1 METEIYADYLK
12 RLGTHA
18 ILENIKTR
26 FEEIDDNGYAVKL
39 GSFTGL
45 IYCESPLYNI
55 DPRIEELE
63 NVNFDDNGID
73 TNKKQAEA
81 DNGMVPMEDD
91 VVSVEEPKEPKKAT
105 GKKRSTRSS
114 TGSSGSKKSLGKR
127 SRTDFVDQQD
137 DDIVEVDEQGASSSA
152 ASSGVRTR
160 SATAVH
166 SKRSSKA
173 AESPLDMIA
182 RAAEQSSTKAKSSKT
197 ITLNTDDIFDN
208 AEDVMEDDPD
218 VLVIDDG
225 SD

>member
-1 METEIYADYLK
+1 
-12 RLGTHA
+12 
-18 ILENIKTR
+18 
-26 FEEIDDNGYAVKL
+26 
-39 GSFTGL
+39 
-45 IYCESPLYNI
+45 
-55 DPRIEELE
+55 
-63 NVNFDDNGID
+63 
-73 TNKKQAEA
+73 
-81 DNGMVPMEDD
+81 MEDD
-91 VVSVEEPKEPKKAT
+91 VVSVEEPKEKEPKKT
-105 GKKRSTRSS
+105 TSKKRSTRSS

-127 SRTDFVDQQD
+127 SRTDFVDQPD
-137 DDIVEVDEQGASSSA
+137 DDIVKVDEQGASSSA

-160 SATAVH
+160 SATAVY

-182 RAAEQSSTKAKSSKT
+182 RAADSSESHSRTGSTAAEQSSTKAKSSKT